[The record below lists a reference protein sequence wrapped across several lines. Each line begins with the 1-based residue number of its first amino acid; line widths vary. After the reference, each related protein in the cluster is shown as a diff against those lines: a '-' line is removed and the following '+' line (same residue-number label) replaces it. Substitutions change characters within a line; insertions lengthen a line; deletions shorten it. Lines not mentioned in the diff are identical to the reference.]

1 MSTPE
6 PNHIISISVKKFPQ
20 NLLLPN
26 IENPISLEITNQSNK
41 EEHFKFT
48 FEGEN
53 LEIDVKPSEFK
64 DEVKFAPSETKT
76 INLMLTPVR
85 DGFGKLTINAFWMKL
100 VEYVEKVQHIRKTI
114 SASKIN
120 SILKNKQFLQ
130 HVESDM
136 FIIKDFINASSKND
150 TKKIEKQLKELIK
163 TAVEPQ
169 PKEKSPN
176 NEQKKPNAHV
186 VRGKIDAT
194 LKMLAKSYISN
205 GEFEKA
211 LKTALQ
217 ISNEKERIEL
227 HNSLIRANAPKHLD
241 ETLQTLENLK
251 DLNKKIQLIKNIAF
265 DYINVNPDEIPK
277 ILSLI
282 KETTVREK
290 NLLDILYA
298 SLKKEA
304 SVALK
309 LVDQIKDEIIKIKV
323 LFNIVKKFHEENKDD
338 LILPILK
345 QIDKII
351 LHSEKMTVSEH
362 KYNNPAYEFF
372 KETICILA
380 ELDCPETADKVIGE
394 LSSEKLRDNVAKD
407 LFNEIYE
414 MVEEKKKKVEPI
426 GQFSQFYIL
435 NTYTSKLSDEIE
447 TFSLIGGNVSNNVLA
462 GNFNFKIALISLFS
476 YDFSI
481 FPLIDRVYSELANNS
496 DKSIAYY
503 IYPSISDH
511 NEEEVRIIQR
521 TLKRFV
527 QPERI
532 TNQVRIFNLDFIP
545 YLGKPTVIL
554 SSLSEDLATIKSKIL
569 SNLKDSVNVIVD
581 DDIFKGGKTV
591 DNLTSIFYGNQF
603 KIVNLV
609 LSYEFIN
616 DYNLFKNFIQS
627 LT

>member
-1 MSTPE
+1 MPTPE
-6 PNHIISISVKKFPQ
+6 PNQVISIIVKKFPQ

-26 IENPISLEITNQSNK
+26 AENPISLEITNQSNK
-41 EEHFKFT
+41 EEHFKFV

-53 LEIDVKPSEFK
+53 LDIELNPSEFK
-64 DEVKFAPSETKT
+64 NEVKFASSETKT
-76 INLMLTPVR
+76 INLMVTPVR
-85 DGFGKLTINAFWMKL
+85 DGFGKLTINAYWMKL
-100 VEYVEKVQHIRKTI
+100 VEYTDKVQHIRKTI

-130 HVESDM
+130 NGETDVFS
-136 FIIKDFINASSKND
+136 INDFILPSSKND
-150 TKKIEKQLKELIK
+150 TKKIEREFKELIK
-163 TAVEPQ
+163 TAVEQQ
-169 PKEKSPN
+169 PEAESSN
-176 NEQKKPNAHV
+176 NKPLKPNAHI
-186 VRGKIDAT
+186 VRGKIDDK
-194 LKMLAKSYISN
+194 LKILAKSYFSD

-217 ISNEKERIEL
+217 VSKEKERIEL
-227 HNSLIRANAPKHLD
+227 HNTLIRANASKNLD
-241 ETLQTLENLK
+241 ESLK
-251 DLNKKIQLIKNIAF
+251 IAKDIEDLNKKNKLIKNIAF

-282 KETTVREK
+282 EEKTVKETF
-290 NLLDILYA
+290 LLEILFK

-304 SVALK
+304 SIALK
-309 LVDQIKDEIIKIKV
+309 LVDQIKDEIIRIKV
-323 LFNIVKKFHEENKDD
+323 LFNIIKKFHEENKDD

-345 QIDKII
+345 QIDQII
-351 LHSEKMTVSEH
+351 LHSEKLTVSEH

-380 ELDCPETADKVIGE
+380 ELDCPETADKIIGE
-394 LSSEKLRDNVAKD
+394 ISSEELRENIAKD

-414 MVEEKKKKVEPI
+414 MVEEKKTKVEPI
-426 GQFSQFYIL
+426 GQFSQFYML
-435 NTYTSKLSDEIE
+435 NTYTSKLSNEIE
-447 TFSLIGGNVSNNVLA
+447 TFALIGGNVSNNVLA
-462 GNFNFKIALISLFS
+462 GNFDFKIALISLFS

-481 FPLIDRVYSELANNS
+481 FPIIDRVYSELAYNS
-496 DKSIAYY
+496 NKSIAYY
-503 IYPSISDH
+503 LYPSISDH
-511 NEEEVRIIQR
+511 DEEEVRIIHR

-532 TNQVRIFNLDFIP
+532 TNQVRIFNLDFIS

-554 SSLSEDLATIKSKIL
+554 SSISEDLNHIKSKIM
-569 SNLKDSVNVIVD
+569 SNLKDSVNVIID
-581 DDIFKGGKTV
+581 DGIFKGGKTV

-603 KIVNLV
+603 KIINLV

-616 DYNLFKNFIQS
+616 DYNIFKDVIQS

>member
-1 MSTPE
+1 MSTQE
-6 PNHIISISVKKFPQ
+6 PNQVITISVKKFPQ
-20 NLLLPN
+20 NLLIPN
-26 IENPISLEITNQSNK
+26 AENPISLDIINQSNK
-41 EEHFKFT
+41 EEHFKFS

-53 LEIDVKPSEFK
+53 LEIDVKPVEFK
-64 DEVKFAPSETKT
+64 DEVKFAPNETKT

-85 DGFGKLTINAFWMKL
+85 DGFGKLTINAYWMKL
-100 VEYVEKVQHIRKTI
+100 VEYTEKVQQIRKTI

-130 HVESDM
+130 NGETDI
-136 FIIKDFINASSKND
+136 FNINDFILPSNKNG
-150 TKKIEKQLKELIK
+150 TKKIEKELKELIK
-163 TAVEPQ
+163 IAVQQQ
-169 PKEKSPN
+169 PETKSSN
-176 NEQKKPNAHV
+176 NELLKPNAHV
-186 VRGKIDAT
+186 VRGKIDDK
-194 LKMLAKSYISN
+194 LKILAKSYISN
-205 GEFEKA
+205 DEFQKA

-217 ISNEKERIEL
+217 ISKEKEGIEL
-227 HNSLIRANAPKHLD
+227 HNALIRVNAPKNLD
-241 ETLQTLENLK
+241 ESLQTVEDLK
-251 DLNKKIQLIKNIAF
+251 DLNNKNQLIKNIAL
-265 DYINVNPDEIPK
+265 DYININPDEIPK

-282 KETTVREK
+282 EETTVKEK
-290 NLLDILYA
+290 FLLEILFK
-298 SLKKEA
+298 SLKKEV
-304 SVALK
+304 SIALK
-309 LVDQIKDEIIKIKV
+309 LVEQIEDEIIKIKV
-323 LFNIVKKFHEENKDD
+323 LFNIIKKIHEEKKDN

-345 QIDKII
+345 QIDQII
-351 LHSEKMTVSEH
+351 LSSDKITLSER

-380 ELDCPETADKVIGE
+380 ELDCPETADKIIGE
-394 LSSEKLRDNVAKD
+394 ISSKELRENIAKD
-407 LFNEIYE
+407 LFNELYE
-414 MVEEKKKKVEPI
+414 TVEEKKTKVEPI

-435 NTYTSKLSDEIE
+435 NTYTSKISNEIE
-447 TFSLIGGNVSNNVLA
+447 TFALIGGNVSNNVLV
-462 GNFNFKIALISLFS
+462 GNFKFKFALISLFS

-481 FPLIDRVYSELANNS
+481 FPLIDRVYSELAYNS

-511 NEEEVRIIQR
+511 NGEEVRIIQH

-554 SSLSEDLATIKSKIL
+554 SSISEDLNNIKSKII
-569 SNLKDSVNVIVD
+569 SNLKDSVNVIID
-581 DDIFKGGKTV
+581 DDLFKGGKTV
-591 DNLTSIFYGNQF
+591 DTLTSIFYGNQF

>member
-1 MSTPE
+1 MPPPE
-6 PNHIISISVKKFPQ
+6 PNQVISISVKKFPQ
-20 NLLLPN
+20 NLLIPN
-26 IENPISLEITNQSNK
+26 AENPISLEIINLSNK
-41 EEHFKFT
+41 EELFKFG

-53 LEIDVKPSEFK
+53 LGIEVKPSEFK
-64 DEVKFAPSETKT
+64 NEVKFAPSETKT

-85 DGFGKLTINAFWMKL
+85 DGFGKLTINAYWMKL
-100 VEYVEKVQHIRKTI
+100 VEYTEKVQHIRKTI

-130 HVESDM
+130 NGETDV
-136 FIIKDFINASSKND
+136 FNIKDFILPSSKND

-163 TAVEPQ
+163 IAVEQQ
-169 PKEKSPN
+169 PEAKTSN
-176 NEQKKPNAHV
+176 NKPLKPNAHV
-186 VRGKIDAT
+186 DRGKIDDK
-194 LKMLAKSYISN
+194 LKMLAKSYFSD

-217 ISNEKERIEL
+217 ISKEKEKIEL
-227 HNSLIRANAPKHLD
+227 HNTLIRANASKNLD
-241 ETLQTLENLK
+241 ESLKTAKDIK
-251 DLNKKIQLIKNIAF
+251 DLNKKNQLMKNIAF

-282 KETTVREK
+282 EEKTVKETF
-290 NLLDILYA
+290 LLEILFK
-298 SLKKEA
+298 SLKKET
-304 SVALK
+304 SIALK
-309 LVDQIKDEIIKIKV
+309 LVDHIKDEIIRIKV
-323 LFNIVKKFHEENKDD
+323 LFNIIKKFHEENKDD

-345 QIDKII
+345 QIDQII

-380 ELDCPETADKVIGE
+380 ELDCPETADKIIGE
-394 LSSEKLRDNVAKD
+394 ISSEELRETIAKD
-407 LFNEIYE
+407 LFYEIYE
-414 MVEEKKKKVEPI
+414 MVEEKKTKVEPI
-426 GQFSQFYIL
+426 GQFSQFYSL
-435 NTYTSKLSDEIE
+435 NTYTSKLSNEIE
-447 TFSLIGGNVSNNVLA
+447 TFSLIGGNVSNNVLV
-462 GNFNFKIALISLFS
+462 GNFDFKIALISLFS

-481 FPLIDRVYSELANNS
+481 FPIIDRVYSELAHNS

-532 TNQVRIFNLDFIP
+532 TNQVKIFNLDFIS

-554 SSLSEDLATIKSKIL
+554 SSISEDLNHIKSKIM
-569 SNLKDSVNVIVD
+569 SNLKDSVNVIID

-616 DYNLFKNFIQS
+616 DYNIFKNLIQS

>member
-1 MSTPE
+1 MPPPE
-6 PNHIISISVKKFPQ
+6 PNQVISIIVKKFPQ

-26 IENPISLEITNQSNK
+26 AENPISLEITNQSNK
-41 EEHFKFT
+41 EEHFKFV

-53 LEIDVKPSEFK
+53 LDIEVNPSEFK
-64 DEVKFAPSETKT
+64 NEVKFASSETKT
-76 INLMLTPVR
+76 INLMVTPVR
-85 DGFGKLTINAFWMKL
+85 DGFGKLTINAYWLKL
-100 VEYVEKVQHIRKTI
+100 VEYTDKVQHIRKTI

-130 HVESDM
+130 NGETDV
-136 FIIKDFINASSKND
+136 FNINDFILPSSKND
-150 TKKIEKQLKELIK
+150 TKKIEKEFKELIK
-163 TAVEPQ
+163 IAVEQQ
-169 PKEKSPN
+169 PEAESSN
-176 NEQKKPNAHV
+176 NKPLKPNAHI
-186 VRGKIDAT
+186 VRGKIDDK
-194 LKMLAKSYISN
+194 LKILAKSYFSD

-217 ISNEKERIEL
+217 VSKEKERIDL
-227 HNSLIRANAPKHLD
+227 HNTLIRANASKNLD
-241 ETLQTLENLK
+241 ESLK
-251 DLNKKIQLIKNIAF
+251 IAKDIEDLNKKNKLIKNIAF

-282 KETTVREK
+282 EEKTVKETF
-290 NLLDILYA
+290 LLEILFK

-304 SVALK
+304 SIALK
-309 LVDQIKDEIIKIKV
+309 LVDQIKDEIIRIKV
-323 LFNIVKKFHEENKDD
+323 LFNIIKKFHDENKDD

-345 QIDKII
+345 QIDQII

-380 ELDCPETADKVIGE
+380 ELDCPETADKIIGE
-394 LSSEKLRDNVAKD
+394 ISSEELRENIAKD

-414 MVEEKKKKVEPI
+414 MVEEKKTKVEPI
-426 GQFSQFYIL
+426 GQFSQFYML
-435 NTYTSKLSDEIE
+435 NTYTSKISNEIE
-447 TFSLIGGNVSNNVLA
+447 TFALIGGNVSNNVLV

-481 FPLIDRVYSELANNS
+481 FPLIDRAYSELALNS

-554 SSLSEDLATIKSKIL
+554 SSISEDLSHIKSKIV
-569 SNLKDSVNVIVD
+569 SNLKDSVNVIID

-591 DNLTSIFYGNQF
+591 DNLASVFSGNQF

-616 DYNLFKNFIQS
+616 DYNIFKNLIQS

>member
-6 PNHIISISVKKFPQ
+6 PNQVISIIVKKFPQ
-20 NLLLPN
+20 NLLIPN
-26 IENPISLEITNQSNK
+26 AENPISLEISNLSHK
-41 EEHFKFT
+41 EEHFKFG
-48 FEGEN
+48 FDGEN
-53 LEIDVKPSEFK
+53 LGIEVKPSEFK
-64 DEVKFAPSETKT
+64 NEVKFAPSETKT
-76 INLMLTPVR
+76 INLMLTPIR
-85 DGFGKLTINAFWMKL
+85 DGFGKLTINAYWMKL
-100 VEYVEKVQHIRKTI
+100 VEYTEKVQHIRKTI

-130 HVESDM
+130 NSETDI
-136 FIIKDFINASSKND
+136 FNINDFILPSNKNG
-150 TKKIEKQLKELIK
+150 TKKIENELKELIK
-163 TAVEPQ
+163 IAVEQRP
-169 PKEKSPN
+169 ETKSSN
-176 NEQKKPNAHV
+176 NKQLKTNANV
-186 VRGKIDAT
+186 VRRKIDDK

-205 GEFEKA
+205 GGFEKA

-217 ISNEKERIEL
+217 ISKEKERVEL
-227 HNSLIRANAPKHLD
+227 HNALIRANAPKN
-241 ETLQTLENLK
+241 LEASLK
-251 DLNKKIQLIKNIAF
+251 RVKDIKDINKKHQLIKSIAL
-265 DYINVNPDEIPK
+265 DYININPDEILK

-282 KETTVREK
+282 EDKTVKEKFFLAVLFK
-290 NLLDILYA
+290 

-304 SVALK
+304 SLALK
-309 LVDQIKDEIIKIKV
+309 LVEQIEDEIVRIKV
-323 LFNIVKKFHEENKDD
+323 LFNIIKKFHEENKDD

-345 QIDKII
+345 QIDQII
-351 LHSEKMTVSEH
+351 LQSEKITVSEH

-380 ELDCPETADKVIGE
+380 ELDCPETADKIITE
-394 LSSEKLRDNVAKD
+394 ISSEELRENIAKD
-407 LFNEIYE
+407 LVNEIYE
-414 MVEEKKKKVEPI
+414 MVEEKKTKIEPI

-435 NTYTSKLSDEIE
+435 NTCTSKVSNEIE

-462 GNFNFKIALISLFS
+462 GNFNFNIALISLFS

-481 FPLIDRVYSELANNS
+481 FPIIDRVYSELAYNS

-532 TNQVRIFNLDFIP
+532 TNQVRIFNLDFIS

-554 SSLSEDLATIKSKIL
+554 SSISEDLNSIKSKIM
-569 SNLKDSVNVIVD
+569 SSLKDSVNVIID

-616 DYNLFKNFIQS
+616 DYNIFKNLIQS

>member
-1 MSTPE
+1 MPPQE
-6 PNHIISISVKKFPQ
+6 PNQVISIIVKKFPQ
-20 NLLLPN
+20 NILLPN
-26 IENPISLEITNQSNK
+26 AENPISLEITNQSNK
-41 EEHFKFT
+41 EEHFKFV

-53 LEIDVKPSEFK
+53 LDIEVNPSEFK
-64 DEVKFAPSETKT
+64 NEVKFAPSETKT
-76 INLMLTPVR
+76 INLMVTPVR
-85 DGFGKLTINAFWMKL
+85 DGFGKLTINAYWMKL
-100 VEYVEKVQHIRKTI
+100 VEYTDKVQHIRKTI
-114 SASKIN
+114 SASQIN

-130 HVESDM
+130 NGETDVYN
-136 FIIKDFINASSKND
+136 INDFILPSSKND
-150 TKKIEKQLKELIK
+150 TKKIEKEFKELIK
-163 TAVEPQ
+163 IAVEQQ
-169 PKEKSPN
+169 PEAESSN
-176 NEQKKPNAHV
+176 NKPLKPNAQI
-186 VRGKIDAT
+186 VRGKIDDK
-194 LKMLAKSYISN
+194 LKILAKSYFSD
-205 GEFEKA
+205 GAFEKA

-217 ISNEKERIEL
+217 VSKEKERIEL
-227 HNSLIRANAPKHLD
+227 HNTLIRANASKNLD
-241 ETLQTLENLK
+241 ESLK
-251 DLNKKIQLIKNIAF
+251 IAKDIEDLNKKNKLIKNIAF

-282 KETTVREK
+282 EEKTVKETF
-290 NLLDILYA
+290 LLEILFK

-304 SVALK
+304 SIALK
-309 LVDQIKDEIIKIKV
+309 LVDQIKDEIIRIKV
-323 LFNIVKKFHEENKDD
+323 LFNIIKKFHEENKDD

-345 QIDKII
+345 QIDQII
-351 LHSEKMTVSEH
+351 LHSEKITVSEH

-380 ELDCPETADKVIGE
+380 ELDCPETADKIIGE
-394 LSSEKLRDNVAKD
+394 ISSEELRENIAKD

-414 MVEEKKKKVEPI
+414 MVEEKKTKVEPI
-426 GQFSQFYIL
+426 GQFSQFYML
-435 NTYTSKLSDEIE
+435 NTYTSKISNEIE
-447 TFSLIGGNVSNNVLA
+447 TFALIGGNVSNNVLV
-462 GNFNFKIALISLFS
+462 GNYNFKIALISLFS

-481 FPLIDRVYSELANNS
+481 FPLIDRAYSELSLNS

-511 NEEEVRIIQR
+511 NEEEVRIIQH

-554 SSLSEDLATIKSKIL
+554 SSISEDLNHIKSKIM
-569 SNLKDSVNVIVD
+569 SKFKDSVNVIID

-591 DNLTSIFYGNQF
+591 DNLTSVFSGNQF

-616 DYNLFKNFIQS
+616 DYNIFKNLIQS

>member
-1 MSTPE
+1 MPPPE
-6 PNHIISISVKKFPQ
+6 PNQVISIIVKKFPQ
-20 NLLLPN
+20 NILLPN
-26 IENPISLEITNQSNK
+26 AENPISLEITNQSNK
-41 EEHFKFT
+41 EEHFKFV

-53 LEIDVKPSEFK
+53 LDIEVNPSEFK
-64 DEVKFAPSETKT
+64 NEVKFAPSETKT
-76 INLMLTPVR
+76 INLMVTPVR
-85 DGFGKLTINAFWMKL
+85 DGFGKLTINAYWMKL
-100 VEYVEKVQHIRKTI
+100 VEYTDKVQHIRKTI

-130 HVESDM
+130 NGEIDV
-136 FIIKDFINASSKND
+136 FNINDFILPSSKND
-150 TKKIEKQLKELIK
+150 TKKIEKEFKELIK
-163 TAVEPQ
+163 IAVEQQ
-169 PKEKSPN
+169 PEAESSN
-176 NEQKKPNAHV
+176 NKPLKPNAQI
-186 VRGKIDAT
+186 VRGKIDDK
-194 LKMLAKSYISN
+194 LKILAKSYFSD
-205 GEFEKA
+205 GAFEKA

-217 ISNEKERIEL
+217 VSKEKERIEL
-227 HNSLIRANAPKHLD
+227 HNTLIRANASKNLD
-241 ETLQTLENLK
+241 ESLK
-251 DLNKKIQLIKNIAF
+251 IAKDIEDLNKKNKLIKNIAF

-282 KETTVREK
+282 EEKTVKETF
-290 NLLDILYA
+290 LLEILFK

-304 SVALK
+304 SIALK
-309 LVDQIKDEIIKIKV
+309 LVDQIKDEIIRIKV
-323 LFNIVKKFHEENKDD
+323 LFNIIKKFHEENKDD

-345 QIDKII
+345 QIDQII
-351 LHSEKMTVSEH
+351 LHSEKITVSEH

-380 ELDCPETADKVIGE
+380 ELDCPETADKIIGE
-394 LSSEKLRDNVAKD
+394 ISSEELRENIAKD

-414 MVEEKKKKVEPI
+414 MVEEKKTKVEPI
-426 GQFSQFYIL
+426 GQFSQFYML
-435 NTYTSKLSDEIE
+435 NTYTSKISNEIE
-447 TFSLIGGNVSNNVLA
+447 TFALIGGNVSNNVLV

-481 FPLIDRVYSELANNS
+481 FPLIDRAYSELALNS

-554 SSLSEDLATIKSKIL
+554 SSISEDLSHIKSKIV
-569 SNLKDSVNVIVD
+569 SNLKDSVNVIID
-581 DDIFKGGKTV
+581 DGIFKGGKTV
-591 DNLTSIFYGNQF
+591 DNLASVFSRNQF

-616 DYNLFKNFIQS
+616 DYNIFKNLIQS

>member
-6 PNHIISISVKKFPQ
+6 PNHIISISVKTFPQ

-26 IENPISLEITNQSNK
+26 VENPISLEITNQSNK
-41 EEHFKFT
+41 EEHFKFV

-53 LEIDVKPSEFK
+53 LEIEVKPSEFK

-85 DGFGKLTINAFWMKL
+85 DGFGKLTINAYWMKL
-100 VEYVEKVQHIRKTI
+100 VEYTVKVQSIRKTI
-114 SASKIN
+114 STSKIN

-130 HVESDM
+130 HGEGDI
-136 FIIKDFINASSKND
+136 FNINDYITPPSKND

-163 TAVEPQ
+163 IAVGQQSEDQ
-169 PKEKSPN
+169 APN
-176 NEQKKPNAHV
+176 DELVKPNAHE
-186 VRGKIDAT
+186 VRGKIDDK
-194 LKMLAKSYISN
+194 LKMLAKSYVSN
-205 GEFEKA
+205 GEFEKGLETA
-211 LKTALQ
+211 LK

-227 HNSLIRANAPKHLD
+227 YNALIRANAPKNLD
-241 ETLQTLENLK
+241 ESLESAEDLK
-251 DLNKKIQLIKNIAF
+251 DLKKKNQLIKNIAF

-282 KETTVREK
+282 EESTERERI
-290 NLLDILYA
+290 LLDILYS

-304 SVALK
+304 SIALK
-309 LVDQIKDEIIKIKV
+309 LVDQIEDEIVRIKV

-338 LILPILK
+338 LILPLLK
-345 QIDKII
+345 QIDQII
-351 LHSEKMTVSEH
+351 LLSEKITVSEH

-380 ELDCPETADKVIGE
+380 ELDCPETADKIIGE
-394 LSSEKLRDNVAKD
+394 ISSKELRENIAKD

-414 MVEEKKKKVEPI
+414 MVEEKKTKVEPI
-426 GQFSQFYIL
+426 GQFSQFYVL
-435 NTYTSKLSDEIE
+435 NTYTSKISNEIE
-447 TFSLIGGNVSNNVLA
+447 TFSLIGGNVSNNALA
-462 GNFNFKIALISLFS
+462 GNFNFKVALISLFS

-481 FPLIDRVYSELANNS
+481 FPLIDRVYSELAYNS

-511 NEEEVRIIQR
+511 DEEEVRIIQH

-554 SSLSEDLATIKSKIL
+554 SSISEDLNNIKSKII
-569 SNLKDSVNVIVD
+569 SNLKDSVNVIID
-581 DDIFKGGKTV
+581 DDLFKGGKTV
-591 DNLTSIFYGNQF
+591 DTLTSIFYGNQF

>member
-1 MSTPE
+1 MPPPE
-6 PNHIISISVKKFPQ
+6 PNQVISISVKKFPQ

-26 IENPISLEITNQSNK
+26 AENPISLEITNQSNK
-41 EEHFKFT
+41 EEHFKFV

-53 LEIDVKPSEFK
+53 LDIEVNPSEFK
-64 DEVKFAPSETKT
+64 NEVKFTSSETKT
-76 INLMLTPVR
+76 INLMVTPVR
-85 DGFGKLTINAFWMKL
+85 DGFGKLTINAYWMKL
-100 VEYVEKVQHIRKTI
+100 VEYTDKVQHIRKTI

-130 HVESDM
+130 NGETDVYN
-136 FIIKDFINASSKND
+136 INDFILPSSKND
-150 TKKIEKQLKELIK
+150 TQKTEKQLKELIK
-163 TAVEPQ
+163 IAVEQQ
-169 PKEKSPN
+169 PEAESSNNKPLKS
-176 NEQKKPNAHV
+176 NAHI
-186 VRGKIDAT
+186 VRGKIDDK
-194 LKMLAKSYISN
+194 LKILAKSYFSD

-217 ISNEKERIEL
+217 VSKEKERIEL
-227 HNSLIRANAPKHLD
+227 HNTLIRANASKNLD
-241 ETLQTLENLK
+241 ESLK
-251 DLNKKIQLIKNIAF
+251 IAKDIEDLNKKNKLIKNIAF

-282 KETTVREK
+282 EEKTVKETF
-290 NLLDILYA
+290 LLEILFK

-304 SVALK
+304 SIALK
-309 LVDQIKDEIIKIKV
+309 LVDQIKDEIIRIKV
-323 LFNIVKKFHEENKDD
+323 LFNIIKKFHEENKDD

-345 QIDKII
+345 QIDQII

-380 ELDCPETADKVIGE
+380 ELDCPETADKIIGE
-394 LSSEKLRDNVAKD
+394 ISSEELRENIAKD

-414 MVEEKKKKVEPI
+414 MVEEKKTKVEPI
-426 GQFSQFYIL
+426 GQFSQFYML
-435 NTYTSKLSDEIE
+435 NTYTSKISNEIE
-447 TFSLIGGNVSNNVLA
+447 TFALIGGNVSNNVLV

-481 FPLIDRVYSELANNS
+481 FPLIDRAYSELALNS

-511 NEEEVRIIQR
+511 NEEEVRIIQL

-527 QPERI
+527 QPEKI

-554 SSLSEDLATIKSKIL
+554 SSISEDLNHIKSKIM
-569 SNLKDSVNVIVD
+569 SNLKDSVNVIID

-616 DYNLFKNFIQS
+616 DYNIFKNLIQS

>member
-1 MSTPE
+1 MSTQE
-6 PNHIISISVKKFPQ
+6 PNQVITISVKKFPQ
-20 NLLLPN
+20 NLLIPN
-26 IENPISLEITNQSNK
+26 AENPISLDIINQSNK
-41 EEHFKFT
+41 EEHFKFS

-53 LEIDVKPSEFK
+53 LEIDVKPVEFK
-64 DEVKFAPSETKT
+64 DEVKFAPNETKT

-85 DGFGKLTINAFWMKL
+85 DGFGKLTINAYWMKL
-100 VEYVEKVQHIRKTI
+100 VEYTEKVQQIRKTI

-130 HVESDM
+130 NGETDI
-136 FIIKDFINASSKND
+136 FNINDFILPSNKNG
-150 TKKIEKQLKELIK
+150 TKKIEKELKELIK
-163 TAVEPQ
+163 IAVQQQ
-169 PKEKSPN
+169 PETKSSN
-176 NEQKKPNAHV
+176 NELLKPNAHV
-186 VRGKIDAT
+186 VRGKIDDK
-194 LKMLAKSYISN
+194 LKILAKSYISN
-205 GEFEKA
+205 DEFQKA

-217 ISNEKERIEL
+217 ISKEKEGIEL
-227 HNSLIRANAPKHLD
+227 HNALIRVNVPKNLD
-241 ETLQTLENLK
+241 ESLQTVEDLK
-251 DLNKKIQLIKNIAF
+251 DLNNKNQLIKNIAL
-265 DYINVNPDEIPK
+265 DYININPDEIPK

-282 KETTVREK
+282 EETTVKEEI
-290 NLLDILYA
+290 LLVILNE
-298 SLKKEA
+298 SLKKEV
-304 SVALK
+304 SIALK
-309 LVDQIKDEIIKIKV
+309 LVEQIEDEIIKIKV
-323 LFNIVKKFHEENKDD
+323 LFNIIKKIHEEKKDN

-345 QIDKII
+345 QIDQII
-351 LHSEKMTVSEH
+351 LSSDKITLSER

-380 ELDCPETADKVIGE
+380 ELDCPETADKIIGE
-394 LSSEKLRDNVAKD
+394 ISSKELRENIAKD
-407 LFNEIYE
+407 LFNELYE
-414 MVEEKKKKVEPI
+414 TVEEKKTKVEPI

-435 NTYTSKLSDEIE
+435 NTYTSKISNEIE
-447 TFSLIGGNVSNNVLA
+447 TFALIGGNVSNNVLV
-462 GNFNFKIALISLFS
+462 GNFKFKFALISLFS

-481 FPLIDRVYSELANNS
+481 FPLIDRVYSELAYNS
-496 DKSIAYY
+496 DKPIAYY

-511 NEEEVRIIQR
+511 NGEEVRIIQH

-554 SSLSEDLATIKSKIL
+554 SSISEDLNSIKSKIM
-569 SNLKDSVNVIVD
+569 SNLKDSVNVIID
-581 DDIFKGGKTV
+581 DDIFKGGQTV

>member
-1 MSTPE
+1 MSTQE
-6 PNHIISISVKKFPQ
+6 PNQVITISVKKFPQ
-20 NLLLPN
+20 NLLIPN
-26 IENPISLEITNQSNK
+26 AENPISLDIINQSNK
-41 EEHFKFT
+41 EEHFKFS

-53 LEIDVKPSEFK
+53 LEIDVKPVEFK
-64 DEVKFAPSETKT
+64 DEVKFAPNETKT

-85 DGFGKLTINAFWMKL
+85 DGFGKLTINAYWMKL
-100 VEYVEKVQHIRKTI
+100 VEYTEKVQQIRKTI

-130 HVESDM
+130 NGETDI
-136 FIIKDFINASSKND
+136 FNINDFILPSNKNG
-150 TKKIEKQLKELIK
+150 TKKIEKELKELIK
-163 TAVEPQ
+163 IAVQHQ
-169 PKEKSPN
+169 PETKSSN
-176 NEQKKPNAHV
+176 NELLKPNAHV
-186 VRGKIDAT
+186 VRGKIDDK
-194 LKMLAKSYISN
+194 LKILAKSYISN
-205 GEFEKA
+205 DEFQKA

-217 ISNEKERIEL
+217 ISKEKEGIEL
-227 HNSLIRANAPKHLD
+227 HNALIRVNAPKNLD
-241 ETLQTLENLK
+241 ESLQTVEDLK
-251 DLNKKIQLIKNIAF
+251 DLNNKNQLIKNIAL
-265 DYINVNPDEIPK
+265 DYININPDEIPK

-282 KETTVREK
+282 EETTVKEEI
-290 NLLDILYA
+290 LLVILNK
-298 SLKKEA
+298 SLKKEV
-304 SVALK
+304 SIALK
-309 LVDQIKDEIIKIKV
+309 LVEQIEDEIIKIKV
-323 LFNIVKKFHEENKDD
+323 LFNIIKKIHEEKKDN

-345 QIDKII
+345 QIDQII
-351 LHSEKMTVSEH
+351 LSSDKITLSER
-362 KYNNPAYEFF
+362 KYNNHTYEFF

-380 ELDCPETADKVIGE
+380 ELDCPEAADKIIGE
-394 LSSEKLRDNVAKD
+394 ISSKELRENIAKD
-407 LFNEIYE
+407 LFNELYE
-414 MVEEKKKKVEPI
+414 TVEEKKTKVEPI

-435 NTYTSKLSDEIE
+435 NTYTSKISNEIE
-447 TFSLIGGNVSNNVLA
+447 TFALIGGNVSNNVLV
-462 GNFNFKIALISLFS
+462 GNFKFKFALISLFS

-481 FPLIDRVYSELANNS
+481 FPLIDRVYSELAYNS

-511 NEEEVRIIQR
+511 NGEEVRIIQH

-554 SSLSEDLATIKSKIL
+554 SSISEDLNNIKSKII
-569 SNLKDSVNVIVD
+569 SNLKDSVNVIID
-581 DDIFKGGKTV
+581 DDLFKGGKTV
-591 DNLTSIFYGNQF
+591 DTLTSIFYGNQF

>member
-1 MSTPE
+1 MPPPE
-6 PNHIISISVKKFPQ
+6 PNQVISIIVKKFPQ

-26 IENPISLEITNQSNK
+26 AENPISLEITNQSNK
-41 EEHFKFT
+41 EEHFKFV

-53 LEIDVKPSEFK
+53 LDIEVNPSEFK
-64 DEVKFAPSETKT
+64 NEVKFASNETKT
-76 INLMLTPVR
+76 INLMVTPVR
-85 DGFGKLTINAFWMKL
+85 DGFGKLTINAYWMKL
-100 VEYVEKVQHIRKTI
+100 VEYTDKVQHIRKTI

-130 HVESDM
+130 NGETDV
-136 FIIKDFINASSKND
+136 FNINDFILPSSKND
-150 TKKIEKQLKELIK
+150 TKKIEKEFKELIK
-163 TAVEPQ
+163 IAVEQQ
-169 PKEKSPN
+169 PEAESSN
-176 NEQKKPNAHV
+176 NKPLKPNAHI
-186 VRGKIDAT
+186 VRGKIDDK
-194 LKMLAKSYISN
+194 LKILAKSYFSD

-217 ISNEKERIEL
+217 VSKEKERIEL
-227 HNSLIRANAPKHLD
+227 HNTLIRANASKNLD
-241 ETLQTLENLK
+241 ESLK
-251 DLNKKIQLIKNIAF
+251 IAKDIEDLNKKNKLIKNIAF

-282 KETTVREK
+282 EEKTVKETF
-290 NLLDILYA
+290 LLEILFK

-304 SVALK
+304 SIALK
-309 LVDQIKDEIIKIKV
+309 LVDQIKDEIIRIKV
-323 LFNIVKKFHEENKDD
+323 LFNIIKKFHEENKDD

-345 QIDKII
+345 QIDQII
-351 LHSEKMTVSEH
+351 LHSEKLTVSEH

-380 ELDCPETADKVIGE
+380 ELDCPETADKIIGE
-394 LSSEKLRDNVAKD
+394 ISSEELRENIAKD

-414 MVEEKKKKVEPI
+414 MVEEKKTKVEPI
-426 GQFSQFYIL
+426 GQYSQFYML
-435 NTYTSKLSDEIE
+435 NTYTSKISNEIE
-447 TFSLIGGNVSNNVLA
+447 TFALIGGNVSNNVLV
-462 GNFNFKIALISLFS
+462 GNFNFKIALISLFN

-481 FPLIDRVYSELANNS
+481 FPLIDRAYSELALNS

-511 NEEEVRIIQR
+511 NEEEVRIIQL

-527 QPERI
+527 QPEKI

-554 SSLSEDLATIKSKIL
+554 SSISEDLSHIKSKIM
-569 SNLKDSVNVIVD
+569 SNFKDSVNVIID

-591 DNLTSIFYGNQF
+591 DNLTSVFSGNQF

-616 DYNLFKNFIQS
+616 DYNIFKNLIQS

>member
-1 MSTPE
+1 MPPPE
-6 PNHIISISVKKFPQ
+6 PNQVISISVKKFPQ

-26 IENPISLEITNQSNK
+26 AENPISLEITNQSNK
-41 EEHFKFT
+41 EEHFKFV

-53 LEIDVKPSEFK
+53 LDIEVNPSEFK
-64 DEVKFAPSETKT
+64 NEVKFTSSETKT
-76 INLMLTPVR
+76 INLMVTPVR
-85 DGFGKLTINAFWMKL
+85 DGFGKLTINAYWMKL
-100 VEYVEKVQHIRKTI
+100 VEYTDKVQHIRKTI

-130 HVESDM
+130 NGETDV
-136 FIIKDFINASSKND
+136 FNINDFILPSSKND
-150 TKKIEKQLKELIK
+150 TKKIEREFKELIK
-163 TAVEPQ
+163 TAVEQQ
-169 PKEKSPN
+169 PEAESSN
-176 NEQKKPNAHV
+176 NKPLKPNAHI
-186 VRGKIDAT
+186 VRGKIDDK
-194 LKMLAKSYISN
+194 LKILAKSYFSD

-217 ISNEKERIEL
+217 VSKEKERIEL
-227 HNSLIRANAPKHLD
+227 HNTLIRANASKNLD
-241 ETLQTLENLK
+241 ESLKIAKDIK
-251 DLNKKIQLIKNIAF
+251 DLNKKNKLIKNIAF

-282 KETTVREK
+282 EEKTVKETF
-290 NLLDILYA
+290 LLEILFK

-304 SVALK
+304 SIALK
-309 LVDQIKDEIIKIKV
+309 LVDQIKDEIIRIKV
-323 LFNIVKKFHEENKDD
+323 LFNIIKKFHEENKDD

-345 QIDKII
+345 QIDQII

-380 ELDCPETADKVIGE
+380 ELDCPETADKIIGE
-394 LSSEKLRDNVAKD
+394 ISSEELRENIAKD

-414 MVEEKKKKVEPI
+414 MVEEKKTKVEPI
-426 GQFSQFYIL
+426 GQFSQFYML
-435 NTYTSKLSDEIE
+435 NTYTSKISNEIE
-447 TFSLIGGNVSNNVLA
+447 TFALIGGNVSNNVLV

-481 FPLIDRVYSELANNS
+481 FPLIDRAYSELALNS

-511 NEEEVRIIQR
+511 NEEEVRIIQL

-527 QPERI
+527 QPEKI

-545 YLGKPTVIL
+545 YLGKTTVIL
-554 SSLSEDLATIKSKIL
+554 SSISVDLNNIKSKIM
-569 SNLKDSVNVIVD
+569 SNLKDSVNVIID

-616 DYNLFKNFIQS
+616 DYIMFKNLIQS

>member
-6 PNHIISISVKKFPQ
+6 PNQVISIIVKKFPQ
-20 NLLLPN
+20 NLLIPN
-26 IENPISLEITNQSNK
+26 AENTISLEISNLSHK
-41 EEHFKFT
+41 EEHFKFG

-53 LEIDVKPSEFK
+53 LGIEVKPSEFK
-64 DEVKFAPSETKT
+64 NEVKFAPSETKT

-85 DGFGKLTINAFWMKL
+85 DGFGKLTINAYWMKL
-100 VEYVEKVQHIRKTI
+100 VEYTEKVQHIRKTI

-130 HVESDM
+130 NGETDI
-136 FIIKDFINASSKND
+136 FNINDYILQSNKNG
-150 TKKIEKQLKELIK
+150 TKKIEKELKELIK
-163 TAVEPQ
+163 IAVEQRP
-169 PKEKSPN
+169 EAESPN
-176 NEQKKPNAHV
+176 NKKRKTNANV
-186 VRGKIDAT
+186 VRGKIDDK
-194 LKMLAKSYISN
+194 LKILAKSYISN

-217 ISNEKERIEL
+217 ISKEKERVEL
-227 HNSLIRANAPKHLD
+227 HNALIRANAPKN
-241 ETLQTLENLK
+241 LEASLK
-251 DLNKKIQLIKNIAF
+251 TAKDIKDIKKKNKLIKNIAF
-265 DYINVNPDEIPK
+265 DYINANPDEIPK

-282 KETTVREK
+282 EEKTVKETF
-290 NLLDILYA
+290 LLEILFK

-304 SVALK
+304 SIALK
-309 LVDQIKDEIIKIKV
+309 LAELIEDEIVRIKV
-323 LFNIVKKFHEENKDD
+323 LFNIIKRFHEENKDD

-345 QIDKII
+345 QINQII
-351 LHSEKMTVSEH
+351 LQSEKITVSEH
-362 KYNNPAYEFF
+362 KYNNPAYKFF
-372 KETICILA
+372 KETIYILA
-380 ELDCPETADKVIGE
+380 ELDCPETADKIIGE
-394 LSSEKLRDNVAKD
+394 ISSEELRENIAKD

-414 MVEEKKKKVEPI
+414 MIEEKITKVEPI
-426 GQFSQFYIL
+426 GQFSQFYML
-435 NTYTSKLSDEIE
+435 NTYSSKISNEIE
-447 TFSLIGGNVSNNVLA
+447 TFALIGGNVSNNVLV
-462 GNFNFKIALISLFS
+462 GNFNFNIALISLFS

-481 FPLIDRVYSELANNS
+481 FPLIDRAYSELSYNS

-511 NEEEVRIIQR
+511 DEEEVRIIQH

-554 SSLSEDLATIKSKIL
+554 SSISEDLNDIKSKII
-569 SNLKDSVNVIVD
+569 SNLKDSVNVIID
-581 DDIFKGGKTV
+581 DGIFKGGKTV

-616 DYNLFKNFIQS
+616 DFDLFKNFIQS

>member
-6 PNHIISISVKKFPQ
+6 PNQVISISVKKFPQ
-20 NLLLPN
+20 NLLIPN
-26 IENPISLEITNQSNK
+26 AENPISLEIINLSNK
-41 EEHFKFT
+41 EEHFKFD

-53 LEIDVKPSEFK
+53 LDIEVKPSEFK
-64 DEVKFAPSETKT
+64 NEVKFAPSETKT
-76 INLMLTPVR
+76 INLALTPVR
-85 DGFGKLTINAFWMKL
+85 DGFGKLTINAYWIKL
-100 VEYVEKVQHIRKTI
+100 VEYTEKVQRIRKTI

-130 HVESDM
+130 NGETDA
-136 FIIKDFINASSKND
+136 FNIDDYIFPSSKND
-150 TKKIEKQLKELIK
+150 TKKIENEFKELIK
-163 TAVEPQ
+163 LAVEQQ
-169 PKEKSPN
+169 PEADSLN
-176 NEQKKPNAHV
+176 NKQLKPNAKI
-186 VRGKIDAT
+186 VRGKIDDK
-194 LKMLAKSYISN
+194 LKMLAKSYITN

-217 ISNEKERIEL
+217 ISKEKERIEL
-227 HNSLIRANAPKHLD
+227 HNTLIRANASKNLD
-241 ETLQTLENLK
+241 ESLK
-251 DLNKKIQLIKNIAF
+251 TVKYIKDTNKKNQLIKNIAS
-265 DYINVNPDEIPK
+265 DYIIINPDEIPK

-282 KETTVREK
+282 EEKTVKEK
-290 NLLDILYA
+290 FLLEILFK

-304 SVALK
+304 SIALK
-309 LVDQIKDEIIKIKV
+309 LVEEIEDEIVRIKV
-323 LFNIVKKFHEENKDD
+323 LFNIVKKIHEEKKDN

-345 QIDKII
+345 QIDQNI
-351 LHSEKMTVSEH
+351 LRSEKIAVSKH
-362 KYNNPAYEFF
+362 KFKNPAYEFF

-380 ELDCPETADKVIGE
+380 ELDCPETADKIIGE
-394 LSSEKLRDNVAKD
+394 LSSEELRENIAKD

-414 MVEEKKKKVEPI
+414 MVEEKKKKRESI
-426 GQFSQFYIL
+426 NLFSQFYIL
-435 NTYTSKLSDEIE
+435 NTYSTKISNEIE
-447 TFSLIGGNVSNNVLA
+447 TFALIGGNVSNNILV

-481 FPLIDRVYSELANNS
+481 FPLIDRAYSELTHNS
-496 DKSIAYY
+496 DKSTAYY

-511 NEEEVRIIQR
+511 NEEEVRIIQH

-532 TNQVRIFNLDFIP
+532 TNQVRIFNLDFIS

-554 SSLSEDLATIKSKIL
+554 SSISEDLNHLKSKIM
-569 SNLKDSVNVIVD
+569 SDLKDSVDVIID
-581 DDIFKGGKTV
+581 DNIFKGGKTV

-616 DYNLFKNFIQS
+616 DYNIFKNLIQS